1 MGMKSALVH
10 EMCIKNVEEF
20 FMDRVTELVDDSQ
33 WENADAIHEE
43 FMVEDEST
51 EEWLFVNDMTHEGV

>member
-10 EMCIKNVEEF
+10 EMCIKHVEEF